1 MSDLEVLLYCSTP
14 LLGLTSMH
22 ISHLTA
28 LMIHTPKSL
37 MPPATPPHPS
47 RLLPPTPPTRAHNR
61 PLKPPHH
68 THHPRRQ
75 HPRSHRH
82 TRSPPPPRTSCT
94 TTRTHG
100 VRLRTRARSR
110 APTARHRTRT
120 AHSRARTAHSRARTP
135 HLRHV
140 RAGAGLRTR
149 AARRRSKAGA
159 AVFSAGRR
167 QYRTRSAA
175 RGG

>member
-1 MSDLEVLLYCSTP
+1 MSDLEILLYCSTP

-22 ISHLTA
+22 VSHLTA

-37 MPPATPPHPS
+37 MPPAPPPHPS
-47 RLLPPTPPTRAHNR
+47 RLLPPTPPTRAHTR

-82 TRSPPPPRTSCT
+82 TRSPPPLRTSCT
-94 TTRTHG
+94 TTQTH
-100 VRLRTRARSR
+100 RACLRTSARSR

-120 AHSRARTAHSRARTP
+120 AHGRARTP

-149 AARRRSKAGA
+149 ADRRRSKAGA